1 MLNRVTN
8 LTMNAAAQ
16 RSLQTQ
22 QAKLAELQDKATSL
36 NKISRPSDDPAA
48 TAQALATRSLQ
59 AANAQYGR
67 NIDDGNTWLTAADSA
82 LEQATNVMRRVKDL
96 TVMAGNGS
104 LPQTGKDAIA
114 AELESLNQDLISI
127 ANSQHLGRN
136 IFAGSSDK
144 AGAFTAGTPRDPKVP
159 GDTGT
164 PPTFNGTG
172 NNPVERRISATQTV
186 RVDADGAGVFGN
198 GNGSLNQSG
207 KDAIAAELESL
218 NKDLVSIANTQHLG
232 RNVFAGSSDAAGA
245 FTPGTPRNPSVPS
258 ETGTPPT
265 FNGTGISSVER
276 RISATQTVRVDADG
290 AEIFGNGA
298 GSVFDTVSKLAADLR
313 TGTDVAPRVA
323 DVDTA
328 FKKIVNGR
336 AEIGTR
342 QAQLERAGN
351 VNTELEA
358 SLDAQRTG
366 IEKAD
371 LGSVIMDLKLQETNY
386 QVALAATARVLQPTL
401 MDFLR

>member
-8 LTMNAAAQ
+8 LTMTAAAQ
-16 RSLQTQ
+16 RTLQTQ
-22 QAKLAELQDKATSL
+22 QAKLAELQDKASSL

-48 TAQALATRSLQ
+48 TAQALATRSLL
-59 AANAQYGR
+59 AANAQYRR
-67 NIDDGNTWLTAADSA
+67 NIDDGNTWLTAADTA
-82 LEQATNVMRRVKDL
+82 LEQATNVMHRIKDL
-96 TVMAGNGS
+96 TVLAGNGS
-104 LPQTGKDAIA
+104 LP
-114 AELESLNQDLISI
+114 
-127 ANSQHLGRN
+127 
-136 IFAGSSDK
+136 
-144 AGAFTAGTPRDPKVP
+144 
-159 GDTGT
+159 
-164 PPTFNGTG
+164 
-172 NNPVERRISATQTV
+172 
-186 RVDADGAGVFGN
+186 
-198 GNGSLNQSG
+198 QSG

-232 RNVFAGSSDAAGA
+232 RNIFAGSSDAAGA
-245 FTPGTPRNPSVPS
+245 FAAGTPRDPSVPGD
-258 ETGTPPT
+258 TGTPPT
-265 FNGTGISSVER
+265 FNGTGISPVER

-290 AEIFGNGA
+290 AAIFGSGS
-298 GSVFDTVSKLAADLR
+298 GSVFDVVSKLAADLR

-323 DVDTA
+323 DIDAA
-328 FKKIVNGR
+328 FKNIVNGR

>member
-8 LTMNAAAQ
+8 LTMNLAAQ
-16 RSLQTQ
+16 RTLQTQ

-96 TVMAGNGS
+96 AVMAGNDA
-104 LPQTGKDAIA
+104 LPQSGKDAIA
-114 AELESLNQDLISI
+114 LELKSLNQDLVSI
-127 ANSQHLGRN
+127 ANSKHLGRN
-136 IFAGSSDK
+136 IFAGNSD
-144 AGAFTAGTPRDPKVP
+144 ADVSFSNTV
-159 GDTGT
+159 
-164 PPTFNGTG
+164 PPTYNGTG
-172 NNPVERRISATQTV
+172 ISAVERRISATQTV
-186 RVDADGAGVFGN
+186 RVDADG
-198 GNGSLNQSG
+198 
-207 KDAIAAELESL
+207 E
-218 NKDLVSIANTQHLG
+218 
-232 RNVFAGSSDAAGA
+232 
-245 FTPGTPRNPSVPS
+245 
-258 ETGTPPT
+258 
-265 FNGTGISSVER
+265 
-276 RISATQTVRVDADG
+276 
-290 AEIFGNGA
+290 EIFGNGA
-298 GSVFDTVSKLAADLR
+298 GSVFAAVQSIADTLTGGSAPGVAQLTKLDD
-313 TGTDVAPRVA
+313 G
-323 DVDTA
+323 
-328 FKKIVNGR
+328 FKNIVNGR

-351 VNTELEA
+351 LNTEMEA

-386 QVALAATARVLQPTL
+386 QVALAATAKVLQPTL